1 MSKTSSKKCS
11 IQNRS
16 ICNWTVNRAMVFVQ
30 RFQEMFGQECKSNSM
45 IQVSRENGMVRLTER
60 LDDLFRVVSS
70 VPVPETTVV
79 ERHESS
85 KLPLHHRIS
94 CCLNWQSQYK
104 SMRLRYLISGRKT
117 STRSPHSPS
126 LIGPPIPSETF
137 PPKVRKYLHLRGD
150 PRDKL
155 VRSRTSMRSRYRK
168 GTRARGKPAKSL
180 VSAAIRQRTSRWSL
194 ARVVSDGSICL
205 VPGKSGMRLEH
216 DLSKVSIFLMRICL

>member
-30 RFQEMFGQECKSNSM
+30 RFQKMFGQECKSNSM

-70 VPVPETTVV
+70 APVPETTVV

-85 KLPLHHRIS
+85 KLPQHHRIS
-94 CCLNWQSQYK
+94 CCLTWQSQYK
-104 SMRLRYLISGRKT
+104 SMRSRSQINGRKT
-117 STRSPHSPS
+117 STPSPHSPS
-126 LIGPPIPSETF
+126 LIGSPIRSETF

-150 PRDKL
+150 PLDNL
-155 VRSRTSMRSRYRK
+155 VRSRTLMRSRDRK
-168 GTRARGKPAKSL
+168 GARARGKPAKSL
-180 VSAAIRQRTSRWSL
+180 VSAAIRQRTSRWSR
-194 ARVVSDGSICL
+194 ARAASGGSICL
-205 VPGKSGMRLEH
+205 VPGEYCNG
-216 DLSKVSIFLMRICL
+216 V